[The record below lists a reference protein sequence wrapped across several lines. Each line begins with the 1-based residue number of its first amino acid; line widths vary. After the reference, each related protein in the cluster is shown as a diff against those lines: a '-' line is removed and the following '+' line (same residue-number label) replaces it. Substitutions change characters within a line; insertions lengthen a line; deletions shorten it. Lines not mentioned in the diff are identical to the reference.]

1 MTRRLLRIT
10 RLCLLA
16 FLCFFFFSWNV
27 HAADDGW
34 TDVNEL
40 HFSEMEVDGEKVWL
54 LEGYTGSE
62 KEVIVPA
69 EIEGKEVRAVSHY
82 AFKGNETIE
91 SIILPDTVE
100 IMGYEMFYDC
110 PNLKNIYLGSM
121 NRAWDIAHGYY
132 WMLRECPNL
141 ESISMSDEANFD
153 ISSEPYSVG
162 KDWEIF
168 GKTERDNLKYIYI
181 GSSMSNV
188 TEDVFYGDS
197 LEYIEVGENNP
208 LYSSHDGVLYSADG
222 KTLLVCGTSYQEET
236 YEIPEGVE
244 TISPPGFE
252 KCRNIK
258 YIIVPETVK
267 SMGGAFEDTDLTLI
281 VKKNSYADVF
291 AQENGMKV
299 EYDGEASPEYESHIW
314 NDTYTVDQ
322 EPTYTTA
329 GVKSIHCK
337 YCGKIKE
344 GSQVSIPMLVEQSN
358 GQSAGNQNFQLPNS
372 ENVTSGTSS
381 DRNKQTVDGAVSK
394 KLTKPILKKC
404 KAGKKKVTVKWTKVS
419 SVDGYQIQYAMNRK
433 FKKNV
438 RTITITKK
446 NKTRK
451 VIKKLKSGKKY
462 FVRVRTYS
470 KEGGSGSKTIYSAW
484 SAVKKIKV
492 K

>member
-1 MTRRLLRIT
+1 MTRRLLRT
-10 RLCLLA
+10 TGLCLLA
-16 FLCFFFFSWNV
+16 FLCFFFFSWDV

-34 TDVNEL
+34 INIDGL
-40 HFSEMEVDGEKVWL
+40 IFSELEVDGEVTWL
-54 LEGYTGSE
+54 LEEYTGDE
-62 KEVIVPA
+62 KEVTVPA
-69 EIEGKEVRAVSHY
+69 EIDGKEVRAVAHY

-100 IMGYEMFYDC
+100 IMGYEAFYDC
-110 PNLKNIYLGSM
+110 SNLKNIYLGSM
-121 NRAWDIAHGYY
+121 NRGWEWHGYD

-141 ESISMSDEANFD
+141 ESISMSDSANFD
-153 ISSEPYSVG
+153 ISSEPYAIG
-162 KDWEIF
+162 KDWKVF

-188 TEDVFYGDS
+188 TKDVFYGES

-208 LYSSHDGVLYSADG
+208 LYSSHEGVLYSADG
-222 KTLLVCGTSYQEET
+222 KTLLVCGTSYQKEI
-236 YEIPEGVE
+236 YEIPVGVE

-252 KCRNIK
+252 KCSNIK

-267 SMGGAFEDTDLTLI
+267 SMGGAFEDTDLTLV

-299 EYDGEASPEYESHIW
+299 KYNGEVSPEYESHIW

-344 GSQVSIPMLVEQSN
+344 GSEVSIPMMVQQSG
-358 GQSAGNQNFQLPNS
+358 GQSTGNQSLQQS
-372 ENVTSGTSS
+372 DAENISLGTSFDGS
-381 DRNKQTVDGAVSK
+381 KQTADGIVNK
-394 KLTKPILKKC
+394 KLSKPILKKC
-404 KAGKKKVTVKWTKVS
+404 KAGKRKITVKWKKIS
-419 SVDGYQIQYAMNRK
+419 LADGYQIQYAMKRN
-433 FKKNV
+433 FKKKV
-438 RTITITKK
+438 QTITITNKK
-446 NKTRK
+446 KTRK
-451 VIKKLKSGKKY
+451 IIKKLKSGKKY
-462 FVRVRTYS
+462 FVRVRAYS
-470 KEGGSGSKTIYSAW
+470 KVGGSGSATVYSGW